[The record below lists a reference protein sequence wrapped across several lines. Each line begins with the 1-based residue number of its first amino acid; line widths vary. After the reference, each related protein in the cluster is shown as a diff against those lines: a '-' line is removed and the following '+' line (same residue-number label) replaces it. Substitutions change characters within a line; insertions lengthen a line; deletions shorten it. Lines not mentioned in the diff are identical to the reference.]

1 MGAADDVTEWGRKGN
16 ESSRMGAG
24 AIATL
29 VGVALLVVFM
39 LQNRNRVRFDFLFWG
54 FDWPLW
60 LIILLSAVI
69 GAFIWFAAGVVRR
82 HNRRKARRAERRS

>member
-1 MGAADDVTEWGRKGN
+1 MMGAADDVTEWGRKGDT
-16 ESSRMGAG
+16 STRLGAG

-39 LQNRNRVRFDFLFWG
+39 LQNRQDVRFELFFWG

-60 LIILLSAVI
+60 LIILGSAVM

-82 HNRRKARRAERRS
+82 HNRRKSRREDRG